1 MMMFPLWNI
10 SMIERNEVNKN
21 SKGGTELMADGLVKY
36 VDSSLLDHFQIIPSR
51 VREIS
56 KDKLPILWLHDLPGD
71 PESQK
76 LKDPEYRKQ
85 FKKIVFVSHWQQQMY
100 NAYLGVPYSE
110 GVVLRNAID
119 PIEPEFVDKKDPDG
133 KVRLIY
139 HPTPHRGL
147 EILVPVVKELVKV
160 HPEVHL
166 DVYSSF
172 KLYGWPE
179 RDAQYKRLFEEIE
192 NHPNMTYHGSVSQEE
207 LRKAIG
213 KAHIFSY
220 PSIWQETSC
229 LCAIE
234 AMSGGCYT
242 VTSTLAALPE
252 TCANF
257 GILYPYTENV
267 NDHAN
272 RFFSTLEA
280 TVRMAK
286 TYGYQGTVVQKP
298 YFDLHYSWQNR
309 KSEWEHLL
317 QTLLKE

>member
-1 MMMFPLWNI
+1 
-10 SMIERNEVNKN
+10 
-21 SKGGTELMADGLVKY
+21 
-36 VDSSLLDHFQIIPSR
+36 
-51 VREIS
+51 
-56 KDKLPILWLHDLPGD
+56 
-71 PESQK
+71 
-76 LKDPEYRKQ
+76 
-85 FKKIVFVSHWQQQMY
+85 
-100 NAYLGVPYSE
+100 
-110 GVVLRNAID
+110 
-119 PIEPEFVDKKDPDG
+119 
-133 KVRLIY
+133 
-139 HPTPHRGL
+139 
-147 EILVPVVKELVKV
+147 
-160 HPEVHL
+160 
-166 DVYSSF
+166 
-172 KLYGWPE
+172 LYGWE
-179 RDAQYKRLFEEIE
+179 QRDEPYKELFEEIKS
-192 NHPNMTYHGSVSQEE
+192 HPNMTYHGTVSQPE

-242 VTSTLAALPE
+242 VTSSLAALPE

-286 TYGYQGTVVQKP
+286 TYGYQGTLVQKP